1 MFRVERE
8 LFDIEL
14 VGYIGFWVCESG
26 STPPLYSPYLLV
38 KLFPCHCRGCRP
50 KTKPHKSLV
59 FSHVWLAIFLFG
71 FFFLH
76 NIFLWDHSKAIIFL

>member
-1 MFRVERE
+1 MLRVERE

-14 VGYIGFWVCESG
+14 FGCIGFWVCESG
-26 STPPLYSPYLLV
+26 STPLLYSSYLLA

-59 FSHVWLAIFLFG
+59 FSRVWLAIFFSR
-71 FFFLH
+71 FFFSFIIFVCE
-76 NIFLWDHSKAIIFL
+76 IFLKP